1 MDELEKLNKIADDV
15 DKDLE
20 TVEDLNQLQQKKANY
35 LGKKGPFAEI
45 MAGMKNLTADAKKK
59 LVWQLIRLSK
69 QLKQCLKRKE
79 QQLKMQLLQK
89 S

>member
-20 TVEDLNQLQQKKANY
+20 SVDDLNQLQQKKANY

-45 MAGMKNLTADAKKK
+45 MANMKNLSAEAKK
-59 LVWQLIRLSK
+59 
-69 QLKQCLKRKE
+69 E
-79 QQLKMQLLQK
+79 K
-89 S
+89 SIN